1 MKEKR
6 GVLDRR
12 GAQAATRGPHG
23 PEWPG
28 TSTPQPK
35 EGRGRL
41 SKVQRTN
48 KMWMHTDKQ
57 NRCSSIN
64 THVIFSELHKTHL
77 SSQRPKIIKQKQ
89 TLDYSFLMGWKHLRN
104 MHRGSSHK
112 GKWGEGAGGEVFE
125 CKQLSL
131 HSFTC
136 CQVLNF

>member
-12 GAQAATRGPHG
+12 GAQAATRGPHD

-64 THVIFSELHKTHL
+64 THVIFSELHNTHL

-89 TLDYSFLMGWKHLRN
+89 TLDYSFLMDGSISGICIVDIATKEN
-104 MHRGSSHK
+104 GARGQE
-112 GKWGEGAGGEVFE
+112 GKSLSVSNSAFI
-125 CKQLSL
+125 LSL
-131 HSFTC
+131 A
-136 CQVLNF
+136 VRY